1 MYLLSPIVSFC
12 CPSSQASYLQLFV
25 SQSNAAKTGGRS
37 REDVIL
43 EIVQDML
50 NRLPPQFDI
59 ELAQYRYPVQYM
71 ESMNSV
77 LHQEMTRYNNLTEVV
92 GKKKILIHNKQSF

>member
-1 MYLLSPIVSFC
+1 MPTIVV
-12 CPSSQASYLQLFV
+12 L
-25 SQSNAAKTGGRS
+25 QSNAAKTGGRS

-43 EIVQDML
+43 DIVQDML
-50 NRLPPQFDI
+50 NRLPAPFDI

-77 LHQEMTRYNNLTEVV
+77 LHQEMTRYNNLTEVNNYDTLTQN
-92 GKKKILIHNKQSF
+92 IFMNKGAQMISKTSSMHQVKW